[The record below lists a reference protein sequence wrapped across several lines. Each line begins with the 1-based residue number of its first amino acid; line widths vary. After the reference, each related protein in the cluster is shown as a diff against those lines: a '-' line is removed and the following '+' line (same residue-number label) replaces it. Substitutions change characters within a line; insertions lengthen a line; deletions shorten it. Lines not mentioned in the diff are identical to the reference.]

1 MTSFAP
7 LYSPRAGIN
16 GSAGFTL
23 LELLVVLTIF
33 ALSLAIVGPSVS
45 SGLTGLKMK
54 TSARTL
60 AASLNH
66 ARSRAQG
73 SGMTYYAEISEGKV
87 ALSSRGEKGV
97 FKEVAMPEEVRLKA
111 DGAQVV
117 AFYPAGGSSGGAVEI
132 MDNGNKVFFRL
143 TVEPTTAMVKIEAL

>member
-7 LYSPRAGIN
+7 PYAARAGSL

-54 TSARTL
+54 TSARTV

-66 ARSRAQG
+66 ARNRAQG
-73 SGMTYYAEISEGKV
+73 SGATYYAEISAGKV

-97 FKEVAMPEEVRLKA
+97 FKEVVMDGEVSLKA
-111 DGAQVV
+111 EGASVI
-117 AFYPAGGSSGGAVEI
+117 AFYPAGGSSGGSVEI
-132 MDNGNKVFFRL
+132 MDSGKKVFFRL